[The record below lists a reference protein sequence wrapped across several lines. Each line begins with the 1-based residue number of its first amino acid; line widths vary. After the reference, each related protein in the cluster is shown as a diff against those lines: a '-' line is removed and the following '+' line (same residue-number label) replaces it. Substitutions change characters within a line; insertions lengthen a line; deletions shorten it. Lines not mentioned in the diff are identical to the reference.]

1 MRFRKRGTMNSKVT
15 SLKNSIRDFMVRHGI
30 SGEMEQNLLKEAI
43 HLHLLSA
50 LSDAGILRHV
60 VFQGGTAL
68 RLCYGGE
75 RYSEDLD
82 FVCGK
87 SGAYLDKIEFEK
99 LIQRALE
106 TAKRSL
112 QRDFGISSDQIA
124 LKPPPRPCAIKETPV
139 AVAAWQIAVP
149 IDPTP
154 RSPKSR
160 IKIEFAN
167 VPSYD
172 NKPRVVKV
180 TPGLVQI
187 QDVILAVES
196 ANEILADKAVA
207 LVAREAL
214 KYRDVW
220 DVWYLVN
227 RLDAHID
234 RNLVEHK
241 FADYGT
247 VDVET
252 RARRR
257 REELVKESTAQ
268 AFLNEMKRFLPS
280 KQVADLTEMGMHQEV
295 LAESRKLIKR
305 AVLPVSSDPCP

>member
-1 MRFRKRGTMNSKVT
+1 MSNKAKGLKSAVDAFIQRRGIEADM
-15 SLKNSIRDFMVRHGI
+15 D
-30 SGEMEQNLLKEAI
+30 QNLMKEAI

-50 LSDAGILRHV
+50 LSEAGVLQHV

-87 SGAYLDKIEFEK
+87 AGAYLKDVEFDGLVGK
-99 LIQRALE
+99 AME
-106 TAKRSL
+106 TTKRTL
-112 QRDFGISSDQIA
+112 QRDFAIDAGQIT
-124 LKPPPRPCAIKETPV
+124 LKRPAQQLIEGSGVNV
-139 AVAAWQIAVP
+139 ATWQIVVP
-149 IDPTP
+149 VSPTP
-154 RSPKSR
+154 RTPKSR

-172 NKPRVVKV
+172 FKPVAVGV

-187 QDVILAVES
+187 QDVILNTET

-207 LVAREAL
+207 LTARTAL
-214 KYRDVW
+214 KFRDVW

-227 RLDAHID
+227 KLGAAAD
-234 RNLVEHK
+234 REMVLKK

-247 VDVET
+247 TNVEAKAN
-252 RARRR
+252 ARLK
-257 REELVKESTAQ
+257 ELAQEATAK
-268 AFLNEMKRFLPS
+268 AFYAEMRRFLPS
-280 KQVADLTEMGMHQEV
+280 ARVAQMSQMNLQNTMLSDSADLLRQTVVQT
-295 LAESRKLIKR
+295 SPKF
-305 AVLPVSSDPCP
+305 